1 MTTSAE
7 ELRALQTK
15 IQRTADELVDS
26 DPIALRDLAY
36 EAGQALGKAAAREE
50 AVREVLARAERE
62 DADHLYPADIEGA
75 LDS

>member
-1 MTTSAE
+1 MANHTR

-15 IQRTADELVDS
+15 ILHTADELVDS
-26 DPIALRDLAY
+26 DPIALRNLAY

-62 DADHLYPADIEGA
+62 DADHLYPADIEEA